1 MSTQHHHNQGPFDPD
16 DPLTGMGI
24 AMVGMAL
31 QEAAEEE
38 ERQRRARLTP
48 WERAAEDARS
58 QESRRKAWIFV
69 GVALLI
75 FSFLMCVIF
84 PLVARSGALSGY

>member
-1 MSTQHHHNQGPFDPD
+1 MSDHHHPDGPFDPD

-38 ERQRRARLTP
+38 ELQRRAQLTP
-48 WERAAEDARS
+48 WQRAEEDRRNKELAE
-58 QESRRKAWIFV
+58 KAWAI
-69 GVALLI
+69 VAVVVVMGLVFFACLL
-75 FSFLMCVIF
+75 ST
-84 PLVARSGALSGY
+84 AH

>member
-1 MSTQHHHNQGPFDPD
+1 MTNHHHSEGPFDPD

-38 ERQRRARLTP
+38 ERQRRARLSP
-48 WERAAEDARS
+48 WQRAEENRRAR
-58 QESRRKAWIFV
+58 ELADKAWPTAGLVFVV
-69 GVALLI
+69 GVLLI
-75 FSFLMCVIF
+75 CLLLS
-84 PLVARSGALSGY
+84 VASAGY

>member
-1 MSTQHHHNQGPFDPD
+1 MTHRHSHGPFDPD
-16 DPLTGMGI
+16 DPLTGLGI

-48 WERAAEDARS
+48 WQRAEEDRRS
-58 QESRRKAWIFV
+58 KELAGAAPWIALIILFLFLLFLCSLPHSAMV
-69 GVALLI
+69 G
-75 FSFLMCVIF
+75 
-84 PLVARSGALSGY
+84 Y

>member
-1 MSTQHHHNQGPFDPD
+1 MPVTHHHHSDGPFDPD

-38 ERQRRARLTP
+38 ERERRARLSP
-48 WERAAEDARS
+48 WQRAEEDRRSREVAQHALWIIGILVVAFFLFLCIIARAAP
-58 QESRRKAWIFV
+58 V
-69 GVALLI
+69 G
-75 FSFLMCVIF
+75 
-84 PLVARSGALSGY
+84 Y